1 MLKRSLRPGLLKCLV
16 FQWWQLI
23 FKINLNELW
32 LFATSGVDHQCD
44 SNSETTYSV
53 LAAVVREG
61 SSKEVSEAGT
71 EGHQEADKHTEG
83 SWLGTA
89 LEDKE
94 MKVQGAGGTEG
105 RWRSAPTTQ
114 NPVIGRQ
121 GDREIS
127 SFTVAEFEKG
137 Q

>member
-1 MLKRSLRPGLLKCLV
+1 M
-16 FQWWQLI
+16 
-23 FKINLNELW
+23 NELW

-71 EGHQEADKHTEG
+71 DGHQEADKHTEG

-89 LEDKE
+89 LGDKE

-127 SFTVAEFEKG
+127 DFTVAEFEKG